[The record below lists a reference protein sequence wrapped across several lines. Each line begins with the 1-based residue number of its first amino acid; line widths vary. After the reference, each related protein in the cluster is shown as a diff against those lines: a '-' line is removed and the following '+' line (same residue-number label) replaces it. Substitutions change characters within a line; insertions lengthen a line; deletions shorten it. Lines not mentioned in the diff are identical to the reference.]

1 MLEQFKLK
9 FPCISITIGGTKS
22 KVEDIDNANGN
33 EKVVKTTGDKTPYI
47 GSKIMDG
54 YNDTVRKST
63 IWSSIRGN
71 PRNRR
76 NQIRLSTKIENIRKL
91 EGKGIRVEK
100 IRIKKLPAR
109 RKKLDEKSRL
119 DRFNTEIA
127 YQKVKDLQNF
137 VRKRNHSNKIILL
150 TKKQLMDHFTA
161 IKDGNNTNKCDI
173 CENSFTKKEKFEMH
187 VLAVH
192 EGKKPNACN
201 SCHAPTKEAH
211 IPSWD

>member
-47 GSKIMDG
+47 GRKIMDG
-54 YNDTVRKST
+54 YNDTIRKST

-91 EGKGIRVEK
+91 EGNGVRVEK
-100 IRIKKLPAR
+100 IRVKKLPAC
-109 RKKLDEKSRL
+109 RKKIDEKSRL

-173 CENSFTKKEKFEMH
+173 CETSFTKKEKLEMH

>member
-22 KVEDIDNANGN
+22 KAEDIDNTNDN
-33 EKVVKTTGDKTPYI
+33 EKLIKTGDKTPYV

-54 YNDTVRKST
+54 KNDHT
-63 IWSSIRGN
+63 IWSSIQGN

-76 NQIRLSTKIENIRKL
+76 NQIRLSSKIENIGKL
-91 EGKGIRVEK
+91 GGKGIRVEK
-100 IRIKKLPAR
+100 VRVKLPAHK
-109 RKKLDEKSRL
+109 KKLDEKSRL

-137 VRKRNHSNKIILL
+137 VRKKNHSNKIILR

-173 CENSFTKKEKFEMH
+173 CETTFTKKEKLAMH

-192 EGKKPNACN
+192 EEKKPNACN

>member
-33 EKVVKTTGDKTPYI
+33 EKVVKTTGDKTLYV
-47 GSKIMDG
+47 GSKIMDVN
-54 YNDTVRKST
+54 NDTERKPT

-76 NQIRLSTKIENIRKL
+76 NQIRLSTKIENIRKIG
-91 EGKGIRVEK
+91 GKGIRVEK
-100 IRIKKLPAR
+100 IRVKKLPAR
-109 RKKLDEKSRL
+109 KKKLDEKSGI

-137 VRKRNHSNKIILL
+137 VRKRNHSNKIILR
-150 TKKQLMDHFTA
+150 TKGQLISECLFGVLNFPKTQRKYLMD
-161 IKDGNNTNKCDI
+161 
-173 CENSFTKKEKFEMH
+173 
-187 VLAVH
+187 
-192 EGKKPNACN
+192 
-201 SCHAPTKEAH
+201 
-211 IPSWD
+211 

>member
-47 GSKIMDG
+47 GRKIMDG
-54 YNDTVRKST
+54 KNDTKSKPT

-91 EGKGIRVEK
+91 GGKSIRVEK
-100 IRIKKLPAR
+100 IRVK
-109 RKKLDEKSRL
+109 KKLDEKSGI

-137 VRKRNHSNKIILL
+137 VRKRNHSNKIILR
-150 TKKQLMDHFTA
+150 TKGQLISECLFGVLNFPKIQRKYLMD
-161 IKDGNNTNKCDI
+161 
-173 CENSFTKKEKFEMH
+173 
-187 VLAVH
+187 
-192 EGKKPNACN
+192 
-201 SCHAPTKEAH
+201 
-211 IPSWD
+211 

>member
-47 GSKIMDG
+47 GRKIMDG
-54 YNDTVRKST
+54 KNDTKSKPT

-100 IRIKKLPAR
+100 IRVKKLPAHK
-109 RKKLDEKSRL
+109 KKLDEKSRI
-119 DRFNTEIA
+119 DRFNSEIA

-173 CENSFTKKEKFEMH
+173 CETSFTKKEKLEMH